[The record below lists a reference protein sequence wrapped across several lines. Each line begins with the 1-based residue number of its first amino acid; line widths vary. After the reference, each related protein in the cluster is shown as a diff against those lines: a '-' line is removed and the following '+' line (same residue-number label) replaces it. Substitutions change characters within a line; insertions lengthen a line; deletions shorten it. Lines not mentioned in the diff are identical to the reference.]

1 MTLALKLSASLMLDS
16 VLSPINGPAEI
27 RSTKQLVDL
36 LNQIGGASEK
46 LRPVCKDAVKRIDR
60 GVVAYLMGDI

>member
-1 MTLALKLSASLMLDS
+1 
-16 VLSPINGPAEI
+16 
-27 RSTKQLVDL
+27 
-36 LNQIGGASEK
+36 